1 MVGRWKRGVSLAGGH
16 PLGAVVPQCEG
27 GGCTDRGRGVPLG
40 GGGGG
45 IMGCPDVGIHWWLW
59 RTGKSQHAAHMM
71 EHSLVAVGISPHVQT
86 PHHHIRTLK

>member
-16 PLGAVVPQCEG
+16 PLGAGVPQCEG
-27 GGCTDRGRGVPLG
+27 GGCTGRGG
-40 GGGGG
+40 RSHWGG

-59 RTGKSQHAAHMM
+59 RTGTSQHAAHMM